1 MASYDNSRYTYAQV
15 LSGTG
20 YYNSTLYE
28 YIEYCS
34 FHIHFCVPT
43 FEVLSFRLLV

>member
-20 YYNSTLYE
+20 YYNQGTPMHRY
-28 YIEYCS
+28 
-34 FHIHFCVPT
+34 
-43 FEVLSFRLLV
+43 